1 MTDNALAQAIGA
13 WLYAKKAQDIIAL
26 NVSHLTVITDYMII
40 ASGRTAA
47 QVKALAD
54 EVDEKMAKAGL
65 ESSPQRG
72 RDGGPLDCDGLRQ
85 YSGAYLPSG
94 GTRLL

>member
-47 QVKALAD
+47 SVVSFANY
-54 EVDEKMAKAGL
+54 G
-65 ESSPQRG
+65 
-72 RDGGPLDCDGLRQ
+72 
-85 YSGAYLPSG
+85 
-94 GTRLL
+94 